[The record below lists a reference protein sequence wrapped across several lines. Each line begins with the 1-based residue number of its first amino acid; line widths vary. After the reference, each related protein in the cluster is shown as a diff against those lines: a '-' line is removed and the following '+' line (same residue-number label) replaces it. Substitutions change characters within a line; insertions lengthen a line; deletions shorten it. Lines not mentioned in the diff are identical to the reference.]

1 MRVRVSIR
9 YPSASRCLRNASSAW
24 ERASSTFRCARGT
37 TRLPRGSGRLDRR
50 LACAPRRAGSSRNRS
65 GEAAG
70 PARGRAFA
78 GRCAAASRAW
88 PHSRRARSRPSTL
101 RRAAGSTVRG
111 DGGSHLPVAR
121 SSGLDGRH
129 SRLTLVL
136 RQLRGGAALIP
147 VHRDT
152 TLVPVHRDTTLG
164 GQGALC
170 LLRPLALAALLDR
183 QLPRPLCMRLLFL
196 LRGHLPLLPVGRA
209 SAAASCDAA

>member
-50 LACAPRRAGSSRNRS
+50 LACAPRRAGSSRCRS
-65 GEAAG
+65 GEAPG
-70 PARGRAFA
+70 PARGRAFG
-78 GRCAAASRAW
+78 GRFAAASRAW
-88 PHSRRARSRPSTL
+88 PHSHRAKSLPSTL

-111 DGGSHLPVAR
+111 DGGSHLRVAR
-121 SSGLDGRH
+121 STGFDGRH

-136 RQLRGGAALIP
+136 RHLRGGAA
-147 VHRDT
+147 
-152 TLVPVHRDTTLG
+152 LVPVHRDTTLG

-170 LLRPLALAALLDR
+170 LLRPLALATLLDR
-183 QLPRPLCMRLLFL
+183 QLARPLCMRLLFL

-209 SAAASCDAA
+209 PAAASCRRRSLPLS